1 LAEYISLEVI
11 IGWLKEKKAENIRI
25 YDVQEKCDYTDIV
38 VVCEGSADVHNKAI
52 ANYIVEMAKKNNL
65 RILSKEGIDYGH
77 WVLLDIGDLIVHIFL
92 PETRDYYNIDE
103 LLAKIAKIPVQENER

>member
-1 LAEYISLEVI
+1 MCI
-11 IGWLKEKKAENIRI
+11 IKLSPIIWWKW
-25 YDVQEKCDYTDIV
+25 Q
-38 VVCEGSADVHNKAI
+38 
-52 ANYIVEMAKKNNL
+52 KKNNL

-103 LLAKIAKIPVQENER
+103 LLAKIAKRPVQENER